1 MPGRVKGTR
10 KRTTR
15 ALKIALML
23 AAGNGNSKSREF
35 TRTIRK
41 PNVQS
46 CRDPHHG
53 GAMLFSSKP
62 SFDGEK
68 PMKHDAHWR

>member
-1 MPGRVKGTR
+1 
-10 KRTTR
+10 
-15 ALKIALML
+15 ML
-23 AAGNGNSKSREF
+23 AANGNSKSREF
-35 TRTIRK
+35 TRTTVSRTS
-41 PNVQS
+41 N
-46 CRDPHHG
+46 HG